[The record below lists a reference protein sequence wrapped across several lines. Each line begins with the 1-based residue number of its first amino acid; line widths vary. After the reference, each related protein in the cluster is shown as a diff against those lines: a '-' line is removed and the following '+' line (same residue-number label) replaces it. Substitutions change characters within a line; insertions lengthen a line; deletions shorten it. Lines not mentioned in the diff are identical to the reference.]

1 VKITPLFLAIA
12 MLFVATLIASNI
24 MAVKIIEISGRLLPA
39 AIIIFPISYIIGDI
53 LTEVYG
59 FRHARIVIWLGFVV
73 NALAVMAFY
82 LGGLLPPAS
91 VWDGQSSYELILGY
105 TPRLLLASFSAYLV
119 GEFTNSL
126 ILAKMKVATRGRW
139 LWSRTIG
146 STIVGQALDS
156 VVFIVLAFA
165 GTLPSQLVIEIVL
178 TQWTV
183 KVLYETAA
191 TPVTYGVVA
200 WLKKR
205 EGVDHYDSGIS
216 FNPLALSR

>member
-1 VKITPLFLAIA
+1 MRITPLFLAIA
-12 MLFVATLIASNI
+12 MLFVTTLVASNI

-59 FRHARIVIWLGFVV
+59 FRHARIVIWLGFVF
-73 NALAVMAFY
+73 NALAVLAFY
-82 LGGLLPPAS
+82 AGGLLPAAS
-91 VWDGQSSYELILGY
+91 IWDGQASYEFILGY
-105 TPRLLLASFSAYLV
+105 APRLLFASFSAYLV

-139 LWSRTIG
+139 LWSRTVG
-146 STIVGQALDS
+146 STIIGQGLDS
-156 VVFIVLAFA
+156 TIFLVLAFA
-165 GTLPSQLVIEIVL
+165 GTFPSHVVIEMIL
-178 TQWTV
+178 TQWIV
-183 KVLYETAA
+183 KVIYEAAA

-205 EGVDHYDSGIS
+205 EGLDHYDSGTS
-216 FNPLALSR
+216 FNPLTLSI

>member
-1 VKITPLFLAIA
+1 MKITPLFLAIA